1 MADVA
6 VGVQVPD
13 FEAPSQTGET
23 VKLSDYLARG
33 PVVLF
38 FYPKAMTPGCT
49 KENCHFRDLQ
59 AEFDAVGA
67 TRLGIS
73 ADKPDLQAKFASRY
87 DLDFPLL
94 SDTDGSIARAFGA
107 SRRGPLFNR
116 RVSFVIGADGKLLD
130 IIKSELNMQVHADK
144 ALEILKSIVPTR
156 VLDEPDRHVRLDE
169 SPKVSR
175 RN

>member
-6 VGVQVPD
+6 IGEVVPD
-13 FEAPSQTGET
+13 FEADTQAGEA

-49 KENCHFRDLQ
+49 KENCH
-59 AEFDAVGA
+59 GA

-73 ADKPDLQAKFASRY
+73 ADKPDLQAKFASKY

-94 SDTDGSIARAFGA
+94 SDADGSIARAFGA

-116 RVSFVIGADGKLLD
+116 RVTFVIGADGRLLD
-130 IIKSELNMQVHADK
+130 IIKSELNMEIHADR
-144 ALEILKSIVPTR
+144 ALEILKDASAVR
-156 VLDEPDRHVRLDE
+156 HDERGDRHVRLEADT
-169 SPKVSR
+169 PKPAR
-175 RN
+175 RK

>member
-6 VGVQVPD
+6 IGEIVPD
-13 FEAPSQTGET
+13 FQALTQTGET
-23 VKLSDYLARG
+23 VKLSDYLKRG

-49 KENCHFRDLQ
+49 KESCHFRDLQ
-59 AEFDAVGA
+59 AEFDAAGT

-73 ADKPDLQAKFASRY
+73 ADKPTLQAKFASKY
-87 DLDFPLL
+87 GLDFPLL
-94 SDTDGSIARAFGA
+94 SDADGSIARAFGA

-116 RVSFVIGADGKLLD
+116 RVTFVIGADGRLLD
-130 IIKSELNMQVHADK
+130 IIKSEMNMEVHGDR
-144 ALEILKSIVPTR
+144 ALEILKDQASTG
-156 VLDEPDRHVRLDE
+156 DRRIKLEAED
-169 SPKVSR
+169 PNPAR

>member
-6 VGVQVPD
+6 IGEIVPD
-13 FEAPSQTGET
+13 FEAQTQTGET
-23 VKLSDYLARG
+23 VRLSDYLRRG

-49 KENCHFRDLQ
+49 KESCHFRDLR
-59 AEFDAVGA
+59 AEFDAA
-67 TRLGIS
+67 STTRLGIS
-73 ADKPDLQAKFASRY
+73 ADEPTLQAKFASKY

-94 SDTDGSIARAFGA
+94 SDADGSVARAFGA

-116 RVSFVIGADGKLLD
+116 RVTFVIGADGRLLD
-130 IIKSELNMQVHADK
+130 IIKSELNMEVHGDR
-144 ALEILKSIVPTR
+144 ALEILKANTDLR
-156 VLDEPDRHVRLDE
+156 VKLDAED
-169 SPKVSR
+169 PKPAR

>member
-6 VGVQVPD
+6 IGEIVPD
-13 FEAPSQTGET
+13 FEAQTQTGES
-23 VKLSDYLARG
+23 VKLSDYLKRG

-49 KENCHFRDLQ
+49 KESCHFRDLQ

-73 ADKPDLQAKFASRY
+73 ADKTELQTKFATKY
-87 DLDFPLL
+87 GLDFPLL
-94 SDTDGSIARAFGA
+94 SDVDGTIARAFGA
-107 SRRGPLFNR
+107 SRKGPLFNR
-116 RVSFVIGADGKLLD
+116 RITFVIGADGRLLD
-130 IIKSELNMQVHADK
+130 VIKSELNMQIHGDR
-144 ALEILKSIVPTR
+144 ALE
-156 VLDEPDRHVRLDE
+156 VLRASTDRHIKLEAEEPD
-169 SPKVSR
+169 PAR